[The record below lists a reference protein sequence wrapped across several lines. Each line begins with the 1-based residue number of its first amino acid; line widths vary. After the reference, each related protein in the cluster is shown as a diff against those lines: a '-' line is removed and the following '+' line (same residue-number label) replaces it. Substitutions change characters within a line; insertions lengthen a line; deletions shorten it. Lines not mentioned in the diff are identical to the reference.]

1 MLKLNLKKPLKNL
14 AGDPILDSEK
24 NEVLIGKVMANAVIS
39 ASNTTDPT
47 RNYLLATKLYQEK
60 EIIFTA
66 EELEYVKKQVREAGA
81 IAGNIFPVL
90 YKGQILHILE
100 KLDKESSEDGK
111 ETPPQ
116 QNKAEK
122 EKGAKGKK

>member
-66 EELEYVKKQVREAGA
+66 EELEYVKKQVKEAGA

-100 KLDKESSEDGK
+100 RLDKDENGEGK
-111 ETPPQ
+111 TE
-116 QNKAEK
+116 QNKTEEK
-122 EKGAKGKK
+122 KGAKAKK